1 MGVSQERILREKL
14 TCQNRGGEG
23 EGEGWKNIAFSQ
35 YSTQLSNFYELS
47 DSRVIYLT
55 YEIGSRI
62 LRAIMH

>member
-47 DSRVIYLT
+47 DSPVILVN
-55 YEIGSRI
+55 I
-62 LRAIMH
+62 